1 MSKTTNEHWS
11 FRLIL
16 QYHSITEAVF
26 FHWFT
31 LIFSNMLVLT
41 LSSICLLILHM
52 SVLDGLISEHEIL
65 SWNLSCLSLIDM
77 YALLSSNI
85 CIRSSSFNL
94 LAICFAL
101 IVVTFFI
108 SFCYVVMHKLFFVEH
123 FNSDL
128 FTFYTIYTYAPLL
141 K

>member
-41 LSSICLLILHM
+41 LSSICLLILPM
-52 SVLDGLISEHEIL
+52 SVLDGLIRRHEIL
-65 SWNLSCLSLIDM
+65 SGNPSLWSLIEM
-77 YALLSSNI
+77 YASLSSNI

-94 LAICFAL
+94 LAIFFAL
-101 IVVTFFI
+101 LFVFVLSFFI
-108 SFCYVVMHKLFFVEH
+108 SSCYVAMHKLFITGLI
-123 FNSDL
+123 NSAYVPR
-128 FTFYTIYTYAPLL
+128 FISGY